1 MSKHS
6 KTQPA
11 RESPDEMRRRRAIE
25 RAHGAGHSDYI
36 TYEEFLDLVDE
47 DTLAEWVDT
56 RAGFLAPFSDKV
68 KLGGAMR
75 PALEERYAWRFW
87 WGATRA

>member
-11 RESPDEMRRRRAIE
+11 RESPDEMHPRRAVE
-25 RAHGAGHSDYI
+25 TAHGAGHSDYI

-47 DTLAEWVDT
+47 DTLAEWVDPILCRCCLRLIAT
-56 RAGFLAPFSDKV
+56 PLASTCRSSYGKPACEAG
-68 KLGGAMR
+68 
-75 PALEERYAWRFW
+75 
-87 WGATRA
+87 